1 MVNTRAEDYMAKADV
16 IDINEGRLLAEIDK
30 LAKDKDIIAFAKWIN
45 EYCTD
50 EFLIRTRRNDKD

>member
-1 MVNTRAEDYMAKADV
+1 VGKADV
-16 IDINEGRLLAEIDK
+16 IDINEGRLVAEIDK